1 MDVKVPELGDSIQEV
16 QIATW
21 MKKVG
26 DWVDRDEEIVELES
40 EKASQNFPTPEA
52 GVITSINVT
61 EGEFAKIGDVLC
73 VVDTK
78 AAKPAVVGAGAP
90 ASGSASSGT
99 ASTSESTSFVMPA
112 AERILH
118 STKSTPTR
126 SVQLDRAD
134 G

>member
-21 MKKVG
+21 LKQVG

-40 EKASQNFPTPEA
+40 EKASQNFPAPEA
-52 GVITSINVT
+52 GLLTAIKVS

-78 AAKPAVVGAGAP
+78 AAKPAAVGAGAP
-90 ASGSASSGT
+90 AASGSAGSASG
-99 ASTSESTSFVMPA
+99 SA
-112 AERILH
+112 A
-118 STKSTPTR
+118 
-126 SVQLDRAD
+126 

>member
-21 MKKVG
+21 LKQVG

-40 EKASQNFPTPEA
+40 EKASQNFPAPEA
-52 GVITSINVT
+52 GVITSIAVA

-78 AAKPAVVGAGAP
+78 AAKPATVGAAAP
-90 ASGSASSGT
+90 ASGST
-99 ASTSESTSFVMPA
+99 ASAGGNQESFVMPA
-112 AERILH
+112 AERMLH
-118 STKSTPTR
+118 EYLS
-126 SVQLDRAD
+126 LIHI
-134 G
+134 